1 MNEIDKK
8 LYELFYDGFDWYINW
23 DYPPELHDVFRVA
36 KERQQPYDIAMYYY
50 DDFII
55 KIYDCHTYKDEDK
68 IIPGYN
74 ITKSL
79 MSQTD
84 STKQTIVDLFS
95 N

>member
-36 KERQQPYDIAMYYY
+36 KDRNESCTVESNEMTSTS
-50 DDFII
+50 FIRI
-55 KIYDCHTYKDEDK
+55 GTGKIN
-68 IIPGYN
+68 IIPYN
-74 ITKSL
+74 PTLSL
-79 MSQTD
+79 MNQSIE
-84 STKQTIVDLFS
+84 TKQAIVDLFS